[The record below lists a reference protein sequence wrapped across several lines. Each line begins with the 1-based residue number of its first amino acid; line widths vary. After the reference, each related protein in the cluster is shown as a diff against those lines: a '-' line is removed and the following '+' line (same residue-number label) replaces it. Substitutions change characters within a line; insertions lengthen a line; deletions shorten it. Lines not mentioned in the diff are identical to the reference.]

1 MRSNPLLMELNFKI
15 KFYFNWITS
24 LRSFPQGRRAND
36 EKYSHCER
44 SEAIHTNNNG
54 FSLKGVAIRYLF
66 LLILKINKIVN
77 INNGKI
83 IAKNI
88 PAFNP
93 I

>member
-1 MRSNPLLMELNFKI
+1 MTVKIFSSPLPKAH
-15 KFYFNWITS
+15 KAH
-24 LRSFPQGRRAND
+24 RV
-36 EKYSHCER
+36 

-54 FSLKGVAIRYLF
+54 FSINGVAINYLF